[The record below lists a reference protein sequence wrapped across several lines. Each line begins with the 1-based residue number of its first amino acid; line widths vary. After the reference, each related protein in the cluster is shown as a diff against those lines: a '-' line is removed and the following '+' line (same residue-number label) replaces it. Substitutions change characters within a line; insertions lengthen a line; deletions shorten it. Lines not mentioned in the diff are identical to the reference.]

1 VIEFDPIDQTVT
13 VEAGMVTQALQE
25 YALENGLFF
34 PVDFASRGSSQI
46 GGNIATN
53 AGGIKVLRYGL
64 VRDWVLGLKVVT
76 GNGEILELNQ
86 GLVKNASGFDLRH
99 LFIGSEGTLGIIV
112 EATLKLGMPPAPQQV
127 MVLAVPAVEDLV
139 QVMTAMRAHLTLS
152 AFEFF
157 SDKALEKALA
167 SGNLQRPFEHQ
178 TPFYALLEYDCRDE
192 AGEAAAL
199 AAFEHC
205 AEAAWV
211 IDGVI
216 SQSESQAAE
225 LWRLRE
231 DISES
236 LAPYTPYKNDISVRL
251 SRVPEFLTR
260 LDQIVATHYPD
271 FEVIWFGHIG
281 DGNLHLNI
289 LKPDLLSQSD
299 FAVACEQVNTLVF
312 ELVQELKGS
321 ISAEHGVGLL
331 KKPYLGFTRSV
342 EEIGYMQ
349 KIRKLFDPNQIM
361 NPGKLT

>member
-1 VIEFDPIDQTVT
+1 
-13 VEAGMVTQALQE
+13 MVTG
-25 YALENGLFF
+25 Y
-34 PVDFASRGSSQI
+34 
-46 GGNIATN
+46 
-53 AGGIKVLRYGL
+53 
-64 VRDWVLGLKVVT
+64 
-76 GNGEILELNQ
+76 GEILELNHA
-86 GLVKNASGFDLRH
+86 LVKNATGFDLRH

-112 EATLKLGMPPAPQQV
+112 EATLKLGMPPPPQQV

-157 SDKALEKALA
+157 SDKALERVLA

-178 TPFYALLEYDCRDE
+178 TPFYALLEYDCRDA

-205 AEAAWV
+205 AQAAWV

-236 LAPYTPYKNDISVRL
+236 LARYTPYKNDISVRL

-299 FAVACEQVNTLVF
+299 FAAACEQVNSLVF

-331 KKPYLGFTRSV
+331 KKPYLGYTRSV
-342 EEIGYMQ
+342 EEIGYMR